1 MMTIA
6 EEIRNALMEHADSD
20 YKAFHARLL
29 PTVDPARIIGVR
41 MPVQR
46 QIARRF
52 GKDPRVAAYMAMT
65 RHDYLE
71 EINIHG
77 FFIGALKDFDET
89 LAQTNAF
96 LPQIDNWAN
105 CDSFSPQAFKK
116 NPQRLCEVVPEWLN
130 AKDQPYTVRFAINML
145 MQHCLDDG
153 YFAPGHLAAVAACS
167 CEEYYVNM
175 GVAWYFSVA
184 LVKQWEA
191 ALPWIAEHRM
201 PDWVHLKS
209 IQKAVES
216 RRISP
221 ERKALLKSYR

>member
-96 LPQIDNWAN
+96 LID
-105 CDSFSPQAFKK
+105 
-116 NPQRLCEVVPEWLN
+116 VPAQSGKGGQL
-130 AKDQPYTVRFAINML
+130 FAA
-145 MQHCLDDG
+145 G
-153 YFAPGHLAAVAACS
+153 F
-167 CEEYYVNM
+167 
-175 GVAWYFSVA
+175 
-184 LVKQWEA
+184 
-191 ALPWIAEHRM
+191 
-201 PDWVHLKS
+201 
-209 IQKAVES
+209 
-216 RRISP
+216 
-221 ERKALLKSYR
+221 